1 MIRYEDICINTT
13 KSIDGLLNFL
23 DLQNK
28 HVIQSFIE
36 QHTQAQTTY
45 PHIKGKYNT
54 KRNSSEMAFA
64 WRKKAEIQDILKVQ
78 DFCARPMKT
87 LGYIPINFD
96 LLQNTTFNYP
106 VMVDKT
112 SLHIYD

>member
-1 MIRYEDICINTT
+1 ML
-13 KSIDGLLNFL
+13 KFL
-23 DLQNK
+23 DLPNK
-28 HVIQSFIE
+28 HLIKSFIE
-36 QHTQAQTTY
+36 QHTQAQTY
-45 PHIKGKYNT
+45 HPPKKGKYNT

-64 WRKKAEIQDILKVQ
+64 WRKKSPIQDVLKVQ
-78 DFCARPMKT
+78 DFCDRPMKT

-96 LLQNTTFNYP
+96 LVKNTILNYP